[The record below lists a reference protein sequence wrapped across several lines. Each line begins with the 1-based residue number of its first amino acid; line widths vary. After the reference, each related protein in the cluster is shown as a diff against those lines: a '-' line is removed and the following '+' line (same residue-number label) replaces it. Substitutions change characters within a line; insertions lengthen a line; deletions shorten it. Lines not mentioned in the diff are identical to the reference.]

1 MSVFMFTCLHVYM
14 CSCVHSFPRGV
25 CVVVWEKKR
34 RTPPAARRRLRFDPP
49 DVVFVCLFTDTRC
62 SDVLMYLLSR
72 MYIVPYTIPT
82 YLTPYLKEVVLC
94 VLGSSVV
101 GRIHFG
107 RLVLGLDV
115 LNY

>member
-1 MSVFMFTCLHVYM
+1 MSVFMFSCLHVYM

-72 MYIVPYTIPT
+72 MYRYCTKHDT
-82 YLTPYLKEVVLC
+82 YLPYLKEVVLC

-115 LNY
+115 